1 MIMRSAPIPMKL
13 RAPGAIG
20 LLLAATLAAA
30 HPAVANDASAKKM
43 VTVSGQQ
50 VEELLPGILQGYLAE
65 DERIDSKR
73 FVPPAPAE
81 GSARQKLDE
90 AWAEEMLKLRGSPRW
105 DVATRDAAYFPGAA
119 NTFSC
124 ALGIRISE
132 ETTPALYLLLWRS
145 LTDIGLAT
153 YTAKNAYGRARPF
166 MTNDTPVC
174 TPEIADEMRKDGSYP
189 SGHTAYGWGWAL
201 ILTELA
207 PDRAE
212 EILAR
217 GRAYGESRSVCNVHW
232 YSDVVAGRMVGAGAV
247 AKLHANADFVAAM
260 AAARKEI
267 VAARQKGE
275 TPAKDCALEASV
287 LAPSP

>member
-1 MIMRSAPIPMKL
+1 MTGLPAPGPRMRQA
-13 RAPGAIG
+13 AGAIG
-20 LLLAATLAAA
+20 LLLAASVAGA
-30 HPAVANDASAKKM
+30 HPAAAEDAAQKKM

-50 VEELLPGILQGYLAE
+50 VEEIMSGILAGYLSE
-65 DERIDSKR
+65 DERLDSKR

-81 GSARQKLDE
+81 GSARQKLDA
-90 AWAEEMLKLRGSPRW
+90 AWSASMLKLKDSPRW
-105 DVATRDAAYFPGAA
+105 EIATRDAAYFPGAA
-119 NTFSC
+119 DTFSC

-153 YTAKNAYGRARPF
+153 YTAKNAYARERPF
-166 MTNDTPVC
+166 MANDKPVC
-174 TPEIADEMRKDGSYP
+174 TPEIQEGMRKDGSYP

-217 GRAYGESRSVCNVHW
+217 GRAYGESRSVCNVH
-232 YSDVVAGRMVGAGAV
+232 
-247 AKLHANADFVAAM
+247 
-260 AAARKEI
+260 
-267 VAARQKGE
+267 
-275 TPAKDCALEASV
+275 
-287 LAPSP
+287 